1 MYCVMNLIKQLICY
15 EYLSTIVVRL
25 LLNLLCLYMFCGL
38 QGLDVGDGQLGLV
51 SDVIRKTLDIEC
63 AVLMG
68 ANVAPEV
75 SIECFCEATVGK
87 YLFK

>member
-1 MYCVMNLIKQLICY
+1 M
-15 EYLSTIVVRL
+15 
-25 LLNLLCLYMFCGL
+25 
-38 QGLDVGDGQLGLV
+38 GDGQLGLI

-75 SIECFCEATVGK
+75 SIECFCEATVG
-87 YLFK
+87 